1 MHLSSK
7 REAVSKIDVGHGGR
21 LSRQTSLMRSLLI
34 FTFLPNPSSHSHSS
48 SKGLQVL
55 RRALKSFY
63 VYTSCNVCEFVSL
76 YSNERRRRK
85 DHGWKHHS
93 LKATEKAIE
102 GIHLRTVVPSL
113 QFGHLRC
120 NFIFLCVPKR
130 AAGKC
135 NFVSLCTCLGLKKTP
150 LDLNT
155 FRMESGGVGNSVV
168 IGFDTT

>member
-7 REAVSKIDVGHGGR
+7 REAVSKIDMGHGGR

-113 QFGHLRC
+113 QCKRLVIYGAILYFFVSQNEQLG
-120 NFIFLCVPKR
+120 NVISSLCVL
-130 AAGKC
+130 AWG
-135 NFVSLCTCLGLKKTP
+135 
-150 LDLNT
+150 
-155 FRMESGGVGNSVV
+155 
-168 IGFDTT
+168 